1 MALRQFGA
9 AAAMGVAL
17 ALATPAHAAI
27 EIQWWHAMTGANND
41 VVNRLAEEFNASQ
54 SDYKVV
60 PSYKGAYPDTMNA
73 GIAAFRAG
81 NAPHI
86 MQVFEVGTAT
96 MMGATGAIKP
106 VHQLMKDAGEPF
118 DPKAY
123 LPTITGY
130 YSTSKGEMLSF
141 PFNSSSMVMWINK
154 DELKKAGVNE
164 IPKTWP
170 EVFDAAKKLKAAGHE
185 TCGFS
190 NAWASWAHIEQFS
203 AWHNVPIGTKAN
215 GLDGFDTELK
225 FNSPLHVKHLQ
236 NLVDLQKD
244 KTYSYSGRGSAN
256 EARFSSGEC
265 AIFLTSSSGYYGTAK
280 ATAKF
285 DFTSAPMPYYPD
297 VPGAP
302 QNSIIGGAS
311 LWVMGG
317 KKPEEYK
324 GVAKFFAFLSDTNRQ
339 ADLHQKSGYLPI
351 TKAAYEK
358 SIKDGFYEKNPVLQT
373 PLKELTNKEPT
384 ENSRGLRFGNMVQM
398 RDIWAEEIEAALD
411 GKKTPK
417 EALDAAVARGNA
429 MLRTFEKTAK

>member
-1 MALRQFGA
+1 MKLRHFGLA
-9 AAAMGVAL
+9 TTLATTL
-17 ALATPAHAAI
+17 ALASPAQAVT
-27 EIQWWHAMTGANND
+27 ELQWWHAMTEGNND
-41 VVNRLAEEFNASQ
+41 IVNKLADEFNASQ

-60 PSYKGAYPDTMNA
+60 PSYKGSYPDTMNA

-96 MMGATGAIKP
+96 MMSATGAIKP
-106 VHQLMKDAGEPF
+106 VYQLMKDAGEPF

-123 LPTITGY
+123 LPTITSY
-130 YSTSKGEMLSF
+130 YSTSKGDMLSF

-154 DELKKAGVNE
+154 DELKKAGITE

-170 EVFDAAKKLKAAGHE
+170 EVFDAAKKLKAAGHD

-203 AWHNVPIGTKAN
+203 SWHNVPIGTKAN
-215 GLDGFDTELK
+215 GLDGFDTK
-225 FNSPLHVKHLQ
+225 
-236 NLVDLQKD
+236 
-244 KTYSYSGRGSAN
+244 
-256 EARFSSGEC
+256 
-265 AIFLTSSSGYYGTAK
+265 
-280 ATAKF
+280 
-285 DFTSAPMPYYPD
+285 
-297 VPGAP
+297 
-302 QNSIIGGAS
+302 
-311 LWVMGG
+311 
-317 KKPEEYK
+317 
-324 GVAKFFAFLSDTNRQ
+324 RQ
-339 ADLHQKSGYLPI
+339 AKLHQESGYLPI

-358 SIKDGFYEKNPVLQT
+358 SIKDGFYEKNPTLQT

-398 RDIWAEEIEAALD
+398 RDLWAEEIEAALD